1 MAASVPAMTC
11 AAVRVPEACVAM
23 KISKGPV
30 VFSVAKSVMLT
41 IGALEV
47 PASAALNVIEGV
59 TAAPMVAV
67 AVLSAVSLS

>member
-1 MAASVPAMTC
+1 MAASVPAITSG
-11 AAVRVPEACVAM
+11 AVRMPEACVAM
-23 KISKGPV
+23 KMSNGSV
-30 VFSVAKSVMLT
+30 VFSVAKSVKLT
-41 IGALEV
+41 IGALAV